1 MPKRVVS
8 ADEWFTNDDNLDEAE
23 RLIRSGLTVW
33 DVVVELE
40 CEVGNATSGTV
51 EVSGLYR
58 FIEDLG
64 VELGRWQ
71 GPDPEPPDPLY
82 AYKCYVEK
90 YGLEG

>member
-23 RLIRSGLTVW
+23 RLIRSGQHVW

-40 CEVGNATSGTV
+40 CEVGTATSGPV
-51 EVSGLYR
+51 EGSGLYR